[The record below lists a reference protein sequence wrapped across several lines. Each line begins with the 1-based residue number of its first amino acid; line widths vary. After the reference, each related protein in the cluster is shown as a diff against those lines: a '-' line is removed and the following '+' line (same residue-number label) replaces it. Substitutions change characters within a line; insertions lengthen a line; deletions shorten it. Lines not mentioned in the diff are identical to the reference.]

1 LSLTAGMAGRSARSP
16 RSPFSRLISAAVAAG
31 LLAGLALT
39 AVQMVATIPVILK
52 AEVFEDAAAAAPAP
66 APPVAMVHAEAH
78 EHEHHHE
85 AWKPEDGLDRTL
97 FTALADVTMGVGYA
111 LLLCAAMTLR
121 GGRPAWRQGLLWGVA
136 GYLVVFVA
144 PSLGLPPELPG
155 TSAAPLAER
164 QLWWMMAA
172 VGTAGGLALIA
183 FGRSWLWALAGLVL
197 IAAPHLVA
205 APQPLVHTS
214 AAPEELVHAFRIAS
228 AFTNAVF
235 WLVLGAL
242 SAFFFKKFE

>member
-1 LSLTAGMAGRSARSP
+1 LAGRSARSP
-16 RSPFSRLISAAVAAG
+16 FSRLVSAAVAAG

-39 AVQMVATIPVILK
+39 AVQMVAVTPIIVK
-52 AEVFEDAAAAAPAP
+52 AEVFEDAAPAAPAAP
-66 APPVAMVHAEAH
+66 VPPVAHAHADTH
-78 EHEHHHE
+78 AHEHHHDHT
-85 AWKPEDGLDRTL
+85 AWKPEDGAERTL
-97 FTALADVTMGVGYA
+97 FTVLADVTMAVGYG
-111 LLLCAAMTLR
+111 LLLCTALTLR
-121 GGRPAWRQGLLWGVA
+121 GGQSTWRQGLLWGAA

-155 TSAAPLAER
+155 TSAAPLGER
-164 QLWWMMAA
+164 QLWWMMTAA
-172 VGTAGGLALIA
+172 GTAAGLALIA

-197 IAAPHLVA
+197 LGAPHLVS

-214 AAPEELVHAFRIAS
+214 AAPEDLVHAFRLAS

>member
-1 LSLTAGMAGRSARSP
+1 MPLTAELAGRSARSP
-16 RSPFSRLISAAVAAG
+16 FSRLVSAAVAAG

-39 AVQMVATIPVILK
+39 AVQMVAVTPIIVK
-52 AEVFEDAAAAAPAP
+52 AEVFEDAAPAAP
-66 APPVAMVHAEAH
+66 APPVAHVHADA
-78 EHEHHHE
+78 HEHHHDHA
-85 AWKPEDGLDRTL
+85 AWKPEDGAERTL
-97 FTALADVTMGVGYA
+97 FTVLADVTMAVGYG
-111 LLLCAAMTLR
+111 LLLCAALTLR
-121 GGRPAWRQGLLWGVA
+121 GGRPTWRQGVLWGAA

-155 TSAAPLAER
+155 TSAAPVGER
-164 QLWWMMAA
+164 QLWWMMTAA
-172 VGTAGGLALIA
+172 GTAAGLALIA

-197 IAAPHLVA
+197 LGAPHLVS

-214 AAPEELVHAFRIAS
+214 AAPEDLVHAFRLAS

-242 SAFFFKKFE
+242 TAFFFKKFE

>member
-1 LSLTAGMAGRSARSP
+1 MPLTAGLAGRSARSP
-16 RSPFSRLISAAVAAG
+16 FTRLVSAAVAAG

-39 AVQMVATIPVILK
+39 AVQMVAVTPIIVK
-52 AEVFEDAAAAAPAP
+52 AEVFEDAAPAAP
-66 APPVAMVHAEAH
+66 APPVAHAHSEAH
-78 EHEHHHE
+78 EHHHDHT
-85 AWKPEDGLDRTL
+85 AWKPEDGAERTL
-97 FTALADVTMGVGYA
+97 FTVLADVTMAVGYG
-111 LLLCAAMTLR
+111 LLLCAALTLR
-121 GGRPAWRQGLLWGVA
+121 GGRPTWRQGLLWGAA

-155 TSAAPLAER
+155 TSAAPVGER

-172 VGTAGGLALIA
+172 AGTAAGLALIA

-197 IAAPHLVA
+197 LGAPHLVS

-214 AAPEELVHAFRIAS
+214 AAPEDLVHAFRLAS

>member
-1 LSLTAGMAGRSARSP
+1 LPLTAGLAGRSARSP
-16 RSPFSRLISAAVAAG
+16 FSRLVSAAVAAG

-39 AVQMVATIPVILK
+39 AVQMVAVTPIIVK
-52 AEVFEDAAAAAPAP
+52 AEVFEDAAPAAP
-66 APPVAMVHAEAH
+66 APPVAHAHADAQ
-78 EHEHHHE
+78 EHHHDHT
-85 AWKPEDGLDRTL
+85 AWKPEDGAERML
-97 FTALADVTMGVGYA
+97 FTVLADVTMAVGYG
-111 LLLCAAMTLR
+111 LLLCAALTLR
-121 GGRPAWRQGLLWGVA
+121 GGRPTWRQGLLWGAA

-155 TSAAPLAER
+155 TSAAPVGER
-164 QLWWMMAA
+164 QLWWMMTAA
-172 VGTAGGLALIA
+172 GTAAGLALIA

-197 IAAPHLVA
+197 LGAPHLVS

-214 AAPEELVHAFRIAS
+214 AAPDDLVHAFRLAS